1 MSEVSLMSIGQ
12 WHETYGKAS
21 RASVE
26 GMITQFD
33 KVLSYVYKFMCVCM
47 YAFIYKYKLYVCI
60 YIYIGIY
67 VYIYICIQ
75 I

>member
-33 KVLSYVYKFMCVCM
+33 KVCIYTNQHIKLFIYLC
-47 YAFIYKYKLYVCI
+47 IYKY
-60 YIYIGIY
+60 
-67 VYIYICIQ
+67 YICITC
-75 I
+75 IHIYLYTSF

>member
-21 RASVE
+21 RSSVE

-33 KVLSYVYKFMCVCM
+33 KVSNCI
-47 YAFIYKYKLYVCI
+47 FIYMYIYISMYIYVCI
-60 YIYIGIY
+60 YFKRMGRPLGL
-67 VYIYICIQ
+67 V
-75 I
+75 